1 MPARGHGQA
10 FGLPAAPALV
20 PRCPR
25 GTVATEPRG
34 ASYKLPAMP
43 DHPHPPRP
51 EPRALRTWLLPAAY
65 AAVLAA
71 AAWCLPDVVAGG
83 MASAASAASAPS
95 APSAASTASAAA
107 RAPAVALP
115 TPGDL
120 APGLEQRLAKWK
132 PVAMPWQSAGLSAR
146 DRQLV
151 EKLVEACRQLE
162 SIYWRQSDPQALALY
177 KALAPV
183 APGAPGV
190 AGVPAAPGAP
200 AAPQPPGSS
209 RTAGGAP
216 APHTAALRALRRLL
230 WINGSRYDLL
240 DENRPL
246 VGKQPAPP
254 GRALYPE
261 GATRQEID
269 AYIAAHPA
277 ARNAIY
283 DEHAVLRR
291 EGGKLV
297 AVPYH
302 VAYREFLVPA
312 ARALR
317 EAAALSGDPA
327 FANFLRLRATA
338 LLDDDYYASDLAWLD
353 LSNPKFD
360 VIFAP
365 YEVYLDDLLGVKTSY
380 GAAVLIRN
388 EAESA
393 KLAVFQKYVP
403 DLQDALPL
411 LPPDRPSKHGR
422 VAPMEVMDSPFRA
435 GDLRHGYQAVA
446 DNLPNDPRVH
456 ERKGSKRIFFKNFMD
471 ARVQDVILPVAK
483 RLMRPDQAAKASA
496 GGYLAAVM
504 MHEISHGLGPAFARH
519 NGQQMDIRAAI
530 GPAYSGLEEAKA
542 DVTGMYGLAWL
553 TEHGALPKQ
562 RLEEYYCSY
571 VAGIFR
577 TVRFGTGE
585 AHGRAEMMEFNF
597 LVEQGAIGRDPKTG
611 RYVIDFAKI
620 PAVVAT
626 LTREVLQIE
635 ATGNRRRAEVW
646 FTKYGAMPPDLRSA
660 LAAAADV
667 PVDLD
672 PHGSFDEE
680 PR

>member
-1 MPARGHGQA
+1 MPEH
-10 FGLPAAPALV
+10 LD
-20 PRCPR
+20 PR
-25 GTVATEPRG
+25 
-34 ASYKLPAMP
+34 
-43 DHPHPPRP
+43 RP
-51 EPRALRTWLLPAAY
+51 EPRALRPWLLPAAA

-71 AAWCLPDVVAGG
+71 AAWSLPDAVAGRLAPAAAAAATSAAPA
-83 MASAASAASAPS
+83 ASAPPAASAAVQ
-95 APSAASTASAAA
+95 T
-107 RAPAVALP
+107 PAVSLP
-115 TPGDL
+115 APGDL

-132 PVAMPWQSAGLSAR
+132 PVAMPWHSAGLSAR
-146 DRQLV
+146 ERQLV

-177 KALAPV
+177 KALAAVGPGAPGTAG
-183 APGAPGV
+183 APGAPG
-190 AGVPAAPGAP
+190 PRGAP
-200 AAPQPPGSS
+200 AAPGPPGSS
-209 RTAGGAP
+209 AAAGNAAAP
-216 APHTAALRALRRLL
+216 RAGALRALRRLL
-230 WINGSRYDLL
+230 WINGSRYDLV

-327 FANFLRLRATA
+327 FASFLRLRATA

-411 LPPDRPSKHGR
+411 MPADRPSKRGR

-504 MHEISHGLGPAFARH
+504 MHEISHGLGPAFARRG
-519 NGQQMDIRAAI
+519 GQQVDIRAAI

-585 AHGRAEMMEFNF
+585 AHGRAEMMELNF

-620 PAVVAT
+620 PGVIAS
-626 LTREVLQIE
+626 LTRELLQIE
-635 ATGNRRRAEVW
+635 ATGNRRRAEIW
-646 FTKYGAMPPDLRSA
+646 FAKYGAMPPDLRTA

>member
-1 MPARGHGQA
+1 M
-10 FGLPAAPALV
+10 
-20 PRCPR
+20 
-25 GTVATEPRG
+25 
-34 ASYKLPAMP
+34 
-43 DHPHPPRP
+43 
-51 EPRALRTWLLPAAY
+51 
-65 AAVLAA
+65 AVLAA
-71 AAWCLPDVVAGG
+71 AAWSVPDAVPSR
-83 MASAASAASAPS
+83 MAYAAAAAAAAAAAPSAASAPP
-95 APSAASTASAAA
+95 AASAAA
-107 RAPAVALP
+107 RSPAVALP
-115 TPGDL
+115 APGDL
-120 APGLEQRLAKWK
+120 APDLEQRLAKWK
-132 PVAMPWQSAGLSAR
+132 PVAMPWHSAGLSAR
-146 DRQLV
+146 ERQLV

-177 KALAPV
+177 KAMAPV
-183 APGAPGV
+183 ASGAPGAPG
-190 AGVPAAPGAP
+190 
-200 AAPQPPGSS
+200 PPGSS
-209 RTAGGAP
+209 AVAGNAAAP
-216 APHTAALRALRRLL
+216 RAAALRALRRLL

-261 GATRQEID
+261 GASRQEIE

-302 VAYREFLVPA
+302 VAYRELLVPA

-353 LSNPKFD
+353 LPNPKFD

-411 LPPDRPSKHGR
+411 MPPDRPSKHGR

-471 ARVQDVILPVAK
+471 ARVHDVILPVAK

-504 MHEISHGLGPAFARH
+504 MHEISHGLGPAFARRG
-519 NGQQMDIRAAI
+519 GQQVDIRAAI

-553 TEHGALPKQ
+553 MEHGALPKQ

-585 AHGRAEMMEFNF
+585 AHGRAEMMELNF
-597 LVEQGAIGRDPKTG
+597 LVEQGAIGRDPKSG

-620 PAVVAT
+620 PGVIAS

-635 ATGNRRRAEVW
+635 ATGNRRRAETW